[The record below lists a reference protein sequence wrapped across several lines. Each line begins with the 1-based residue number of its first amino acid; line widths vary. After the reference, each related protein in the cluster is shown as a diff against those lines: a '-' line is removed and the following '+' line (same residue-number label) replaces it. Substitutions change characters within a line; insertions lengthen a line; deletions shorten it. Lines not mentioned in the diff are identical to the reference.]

1 MSVVLGAVAKR
12 DAEKISKRPAAAS
25 GGKTKKAKTS
35 GTSGEEATFSC
46 EWSRE
51 QFMGRTGA
59 ASKGTTKRFPFAE
72 CGGMGKAMKA
82 CKDRVAD
89 INSKR
94 KA

>member
-1 MSVVLGAVAKR
+1 MVALQAVAAKKAKGGKGAKTSGKEAMSVVLGAVAKR
-12 DAEKISKRPAAAS
+12 DGENISKRLAAAS

-59 ASKGTTKRFPFAE
+59 ASKGTTKRFF
-72 CGGMGKAMKA
+72 
-82 CKDRVAD
+82 
-89 INSKR
+89 
-94 KA
+94 